1 MTFVH
6 SFEQQSEQSVPDS
19 NMDSTTQTHRLQQQQ
34 YQQETPFP
42 SPTPPVRHQ
51 QRAYSVTAMTSELQK
66 TVMRYHEAE
75 HQEKLR
81 HSQPWWQYYYQ
92 LYHYHLPP
100 GRKPTVFGPYLL
112 LQTLGEGEFGKVK
125 FGIEVKTGQE
135 VAIKLIRK
143 DSIDSTSRM
152 TKVEREISV
161 LRILRHPNIVEL
173 FDVIETEKYI
183 GIILQCA
190 TGGELFDYILAHRYL
205 KERDA
210 SRLFAQLISGVHY
223 MHQKHIVH
231 RDLKLEN
238 LLLDKHRN
246 VLITDFGFANQFTS
260 PQDDLMSTS
269 CGSPCYAAPEL
280 VMNQGVYVGP
290 AVDIWSCGVILFAML
305 CGYLPYDDDPANPE
319 SYNINLLY
327 KYILN
332 TPLIFPDYISE
343 EACDLLS
350 LMLVPDPE
358 KRCTMETIMA
368 HPWLSQHQHL
378 FTREPQPE
386 KGDVKEKEEEEQ
398 QQQQEQEQEQEQVVP
413 DQDVPDVPES
423 DRLPSQHQN
432 DTSETSSKHGVS
444 EDQQDTTT
452 THKDTP
458 MHDIS
463 TIELPPLTTVDM
475 DETPPL
481 ETPAKQQQQPHDDPS
496 PSCLSP
502 VEATVPQTQ
511 ETPAIADEE
520 EEKEPPA
527 SPLPTVHLKT
537 QNRPK
542 SIISS
547 TEKVLHFLSGHSST
561 PKAGHTNEKRTRHMS
576 LAAET
581 GSPSILQSKF
591 LSSLHQ
597 QRKAASPSPSA
608 HDHQQ
613 PERSPAPN
621 TSVSTPHPT
630 KKSNTTRRTIRLSTI
645 TPPPQPQ
652 PSHTTDRGTRRKTLS
667 LLVNSMTDNGK
678 MPFTNRRLG
687 GNSRTPTP
695 PTITTTITTAIEER
709 VHMMPSVSEHTI
721 DTMTDKEKHRSAGQ
735 KLMDWFKKKPL
746 SKFALFAG
754 LAVCDDTNKTFYIL
768 GTIHRTTNQSS
779 DTMLHNHNDR
789 PLPATA
795 NSAEYAD
802 SAVDPKLRTHH
813 GAVDQ
818 EALTSRPPAQV
829 FAQVKATLKTLGLEA
844 KRDGS
849 EYKLKCTRPKRP
861 AEKRLSNHH
870 SLPHQSGTG
879 VNPPF
884 RMLLRRTSAQQ
895 STLSATTIAT
905 TTTTNTTAATTT
917 GTASSKND
925 ENPTIYGDSNVDPG
939 EEVRFS
945 VELCKIKNL
954 PGLYIVDMRRMRGNV
969 WAYKFIY
976 RTLMDTLKLGG
987 KDGYLSTDKQQQ
999 QQQPA
1004 VEKTV
1009 TDADTAAVNEDS
1021 HNHNRMSTASSSGEN
1036 SSSILDDPPHT
1047 PSPLNTAGKDE
1058 ASSTATAVVA

>member
-1 MTFVH
+1 MSLFVH
-6 SFEQQSEQSVPDS
+6 PLEQQPQPSEQEKPTFVPDS
-19 NMDSTTQTHRLQQQQ
+19 HIDSTAMSQQAHLEQAQQQ
-34 YQQETPFP
+34 TPSSSP
-42 SPTPPVRHQ
+42 SPPPPRPQ
-51 QRAYSVTAMTSELQK
+51 QRAYSVTAMPSELQK
-66 TVMRYHEAE
+66 SVMRHQEAE

-81 HSQPWWQYYYQ
+81 HNQPWWQYYYQ

-112 LQTLGEGEFGKVK
+112 LQTMGEGEFGKVK

-161 LRILRHPNIVEL
+161 LRVLRHPNIVEL

-368 HPWLSQHQHL
+368 HPWLSPHQHL
-378 FTREPQPE
+378 FAQAPQ
-386 KGDVKEKEEEEQ
+386 EEDDTISEE
-398 QQQQEQEQEQEQVVP
+398 EQVVP
-413 DQDVPDVPES
+413 DQDTPIPEPA
-423 DRLPSQHQN
+423 RRNTTIGVSQYQN
-432 DTSETSSKHGVS
+432 DANEIVDIPQTIKEQEVS
-444 EDQQDTTT
+444 EDQEMEELPSEQHEDTTSNAT
-452 THKDTP
+452 TKDTP
-458 MHDIS
+458 MQDIS
-463 TIELPPLTTVDM
+463 TIELPPLTVTATT
-475 DETPPL
+475 DETD
-481 ETPAKQQQQPHDDPS
+481 ETITEENAANQQAEQQQQQQPPKQESKTPVSPS
-496 PSCLSP
+496 PP
-502 VEATVPQTQ
+502 IPPQKQ
-511 ETPAIADEE
+511 DIPIIQDEVQ
-520 EEKEPPA
+520 PI
-527 SPLPTVHLKT
+527 SPLPTVHQKT
-537 QNRPK
+537 ENRPK
-542 SIISS
+542 STISS
-547 TEKVLHFLSGHSST
+547 TEKVLHFLSGHSNT
-561 PKAGHTNEKRTRHMS
+561 PKPGNTNEKRTRHMS
-576 LAAET
+576 LAIEN
-581 GSPSILQSKF
+581 GSPSILQAKF
-591 LSSLHQ
+591 LSSIN
-597 QRKAASPSPSA
+597 QRKTVSPSPSPQQQPTPEASPSP
-608 HDHQQ
+608 
-613 PERSPAPN
+613 N
-621 TSVSTPHPT
+621 TSASTPHPSKKPNNT
-630 KKSNTTRRTIRLSTI
+630 KRNVRLSTM

-652 PSHTTDRGTRRKTLS
+652 PSRTNDRGTRRKTLS
-667 LLVNSMTDNGK
+667 LLVNSMTDNTK
-678 MPFTNRRLG
+678 MPFSNRRQS
-687 GNSRTPTP
+687 NARTPP
-695 PTITTTITTAIEER
+695 PSTTAAVTEER

-721 DTMTDKEKHRSAGQ
+721 NRMTDKEKHRSAGK

-746 SKFALFAG
+746 S
-754 LAVCDDTNKTFYIL
+754 
-768 GTIHRTTNQSS
+768 TIHRSTNQSS
-779 DTMLHNHNDR
+779 DTMLHNSHD
-789 PLPATA
+789 LPSSSSNTNSGFSDATTV
-795 NSAEYAD
+795 
-802 SAVDPKLRTHH
+802 VDPKLRTHH

-829 FAQVKATLKTLGLEA
+829 FAEVKAALKASGLEC
-844 KRDGS
+844 KRDGG
-849 EYKLKCTRPKRP
+849 EYKLKCSRPKRP
-861 AEKRLSNHH
+861 AEKRNMNSHH
-870 SLPHQSGTG
+870 YHQNGSSSG
-879 VNPPF
+879 NPPF
-884 RMLLRRTSAQQ
+884 RMLLRRSSAHQ
-895 STLSATTIAT
+895 STVSAT
-905 TTTTNTTAATTT
+905 TTTTTHTTIKSSESGSSDSNTKPA
-917 GTASSKND
+917 
-925 ENPTIYGDSNVDPG
+925 TIYGDPNVDPG

-976 RTLMDTLKLGG
+976 RTLLDTLKLGG
-987 KDGYLSTDKQQQ
+987 KSGYLNTEKQQQ
-999 QQQPA
+999 QQQQQQEEEEAPPVIHEESNA
-1004 VEKTV
+1004 
-1009 TDADTAAVNEDS
+1009 
-1021 HNHNRMSTASSSGEN
+1021 NHRLSTASSSGGN
-1036 SSSILDDPPHT
+1036 SSSILDDAPHT
-1047 PSPLNTAGKDE
+1047 PSPPNLTSKE
-1058 ASSTATAVVA
+1058 ANAATATAVVA

>member
-6 SFEQQSEQSVPDS
+6 SFEQQSEQSVPDC
-19 NMDSTTQTHRLQQQQ
+19 NMNSTTPTHR
-34 YQQETPFP
+34 QQETPFSSP
-42 SPTPPVRHQ
+42 SQPVRQQ
-51 QRAYSVTAMTSELQK
+51 QRAYSVTAMPSELQK
-66 TVMRYHEAE
+66 SVMRYHEVE

-81 HSQPWWQYYYQ
+81 HNQPWWQYYYQ

-358 KRCTMETIMA
+358 KRCTMETIMS
-368 HPWLSQHQHL
+368 HSWLSQHQHL
-378 FTREPQPE
+378 FVREPQPE
-386 KGDVKEKEEEEQ
+386 KGKEEDEE
-398 QQQQEQEQEQEQVVP
+398 EQVVP
-413 DQDVPDVPES
+413 DQDVPVVPES
-423 DRLPSQHQN
+423 VRRNTTIGVSDLQN
-432 DTSETSSKHGVS
+432 DTDETIDIPQTIKEQDMS
-444 EDQQDTTT
+444 EDQEMDQEQRQDTTT
-452 THKDTP
+452 AKDTP
-458 MHDIS
+458 MQDIS
-463 TIELPPLTTVDM
+463 TIELPPLTVVANDI
-475 DETPPL
+475 DETATL
-481 ETPAKQQQQPHDDPS
+481 ETPAKQQPQDDPS
-496 PSCLSP
+496 PSPSP
-502 VEATVPQTQ
+502 SSLPPPVDAADAAVSQKQ
-511 ETPAIADEE
+511 KTPAIENE
-520 EEKEPPA
+520 EPPI
-527 SPLPTVHLKT
+527 SPLPTVHQKT

-547 TEKVLHFLSGHSST
+547 TEKVLHFLSGHGNT
-561 PKAGHTNEKRTRHMS
+561 PKVGHTNEKRTRHMS
-576 LAAET
+576 LAAAES
-581 GSPSILQSKF
+581 GSPSILQAKF
-591 LSSLHQ
+591 LSSLN
-597 QRKAASPSPSA
+597 QRKAASPSSSMLQRQTASEAP
-608 HDHQQ
+608 
-613 PERSPAPN
+613 PAPN
-621 TSVSTPHPT
+621 TSVSTPHPS
-630 KKSNTTRRTIRLSTI
+630 KKPSSTTRRNIRLSTI

-652 PSHTTDRGTRRKTLS
+652 PSHTSDRGTRRKTLS

-678 MPFTNRRLG
+678 MPFTNRRHG
-687 GNSRTPTP
+687 NNSRTPAP

-721 DTMTDKEKHRSAGQ
+721 DTMTDKEKHRSAGK

-746 SKFALFAG
+746 S
-754 LAVCDDTNKTFYIL
+754 
-768 GTIHRTTNQSS
+768 TIHRSTNQSS
-779 DTMLHNHNDR
+779 DTMLHNNNDR
-789 PLPATA
+789 PSPSIAIAAVTA

-802 SAVDPKLRTHH
+802 AVVDPKLRTHH

-829 FAQVKATLKTLGLEA
+829 FAQVKVALKSLGLEC

-849 EYKLKCTRPKRP
+849 EYKLKCSRPKRP
-861 AEKRLSNHH
+861 TEKRVTSHY
-870 SLPHQSGTG
+870 SLPHQNGAG
-879 VNPPF
+879 GNPPF

-905 TTTTNTTAATTT
+905 STTNSTATSTTTT
-917 GTASSKND
+917 ASASKKND
-925 ENPTIYGDSNVDPG
+925 EKTLNPTIYGDPNVDPG

-976 RTLMDTLKLGG
+976 RTLLDTLKLGG
-987 KDGYLSTDKQQQ
+987 KDGYLNTDKQQPQ
-999 QQQPA
+999 NA
-1004 VEKTV
+1004 EKTMIDAIDA
-1009 TDADTAAVNEDS
+1009 TDGTDTTADVNEDS
-1021 HNHNRMSTASSSGEN
+1021 NTHNRMSTASSSGGN

-1047 PSPLNTAGKDE
+1047 PSPPNTAGKDE
-1058 ASSTATAVVA
+1058 ASSVATAVVA